1 MRHNLQH
8 LMPSLTRR
16 RVLQGTLGSGI
27 GLAAWQQG
35 WRRRNTAAAQH
46 RAPSGQIQR
55 GEASMATI
63 VHQGITLAY
72 EDRGAGKPAF
82 VFVHGWTCN
91 HTFFAPQAAHF
102 ARRHRVVSVDLRGH
116 GESDKPQGP
125 YPIAAY
131 ADDLASLIEQ
141 LGLGPV
147 VAVGH
152 SSGGMTV
159 LQLAAAHPDCV
170 AAIVMV
176 DPAPFVF
183 PPERRAG
190 LEAMVAA
197 IEAGNQEP
205 RRQFIV
211 NRLFLPTSDRKLVE
225 DVLAVML
232 AAPSHVAASA
242 MRGALAFDGPAVAAQ
257 CKVPALHLV
266 AASPPLNPPH
276 LMAQWLPTVVH
287 GWTVGAGVFSPL
299 EGPDQV
305 NAMIEAFLRHHV

>member
-1 MRHNLQH
+1 
-8 LMPSLTRR
+8 
-16 RVLQGTLGSGI
+16 
-27 GLAAWQQG
+27 
-35 WRRRNTAAAQH
+35 
-46 RAPSGQIQR
+46 
-55 GEASMATI
+55 MATI

-131 ADDLASLIEQ
+131 ADDLAYLIEQ
-141 LGLGPV
+141 LGLGSV

-152 SSGGMTV
+152 SSGGLTV
-159 LQLAAAHPDCV
+159 LQLAAAHPDRV

-183 PPERRAG
+183 LPERRAS

-197 IEAGNQEP
+197 IDAGNQEP

-242 MRGALAFDGPAVAAQ
+242 MGGPSRSTAPPWRHSAR
-257 CKVPALHLV
+257 CLRSTW
-266 AASPPLNPPH
+266 SPRH
-276 LMAQWLPTVVH
+276 RRSIRRIAWRSGCRVSST
-287 GWTVGAGVFSPL
+287 AGPSGRVTSISWRCL
-299 EGPDQV
+299 TK
-305 NAMIEAFLRHHV
+305 